1 MRRDE
6 KHRDEKPKAGL
17 ERRSL
22 LKGLG
27 LGAAGAVAAAATLR
41 ATPVEAE
48 ESQPERLKARY
59 RDTPHVERF
68 YALNRL

>member
-1 MRRDE
+1 M
-6 KHRDEKPKAGL
+6 HRDENPKANKTGL

-27 LGAAGAVAAAATLR
+27 LGAAGAAAAAATLR
-41 ATPVEAE
+41 AAPAEAM
-48 ESQPERLKARY
+48 ESRQEQVKSRY
-59 RDTPHVERF
+59 RETDHVKRF

>member
-1 MRRDE
+1 M
-6 KHRDEKPKAGL
+6 HRDDSQKKTGL

-27 LGAAGAVAAAATLR
+27 LGAAGAAAAAATLR
-41 ATPVEAE
+41 AAPAEAVESRQE
-48 ESQPERLKARY
+48 QVKSRY
-59 RDTPHVERF
+59 RETDHVKRF

>member
-1 MRRDE
+1 MDRE
-6 KHRDEKPKAGL
+6 NKTNKTGI

-27 LGAAGAVAAAATLR
+27 LGVAGAAAVAVAPGAA
-41 ATPVEAE
+41 EAM
-48 ESQPERLKARY
+48 ESPQEQVKSRY
-59 RDTPHVERF
+59 RETDHVKRF

>member
-1 MRRDE
+1 M
-6 KHRDEKPKAGL
+6 HRDESQKKTGL

-27 LGAAGAVAAAATLR
+27 LGAAGAAAAAATLR
-41 ATPVEAE
+41 AAPAEAVESPQE
-48 ESQPERLKARY
+48 QVKSRY
-59 RDTPHVERF
+59 RETDHVKRF

>member
-1 MRRDE
+1 M
-6 KHRDEKPKAGL
+6 HRDDSQKKTGL

-27 LGAAGAVAAAATLR
+27 LGAAGAAAAAAALR
-41 ATPVEAE
+41 AAPAEAM
-48 ESQPERLKARY
+48 ESRQEQVKSRY
-59 RDTPHVERF
+59 RETEHVKRF